1 MNTDS
6 PLDDLRPRIDKLL
19 DFFTE
24 PGKGEKYLK
33 DLADDLE
40 KLYELYCH
48 KQVIEALERVD
59 KEVDNTVVVLTKDL
73 PSLLSLDHDLKIRKA
88 HKDEIHKIIQEELAE
103 LRKTL

>member
-48 KQVIEALERVD
+48 KQVIEARQDQIMLDELAYSVNLDVD
-59 KEVDNTVVVLTKDL
+59 E
-73 PSLLSLDHDLKIRKA
+73 S
-88 HKDEIHKIIQEELAE
+88 EIMKVRDILLAE